1 MSRINEAVMD
11 TLEKILEQIKKY
23 NRIIIHRHQ
32 RPDPDAI
39 GSQVGL
45 AKILQASFPHKQI
58 KVVGKQIDGLSWLGN
73 MDEIEGDF
81 FDDALVIVIDTANSP
96 RIDDRR
102 FENGAFLIKIDHHPN
117 DDPFGDLM
125 WVKEEA
131 SSSSELVFDLY
142 NRFKDQLTLTADAAR
157 DLYAGIVGDTG
168 RFMYAATSAH
178 THSVV
183 AGLMET
189 GFDMVAVNQTLDEIP
204 ESVAH
209 LSSYVYDNLQIKA
222 NGAAH
227 IVLSKEALD
236 KFDLKDAGTA
246 GIVSL
251 PGHITTV
258 KCWAIFVEQD
268 DHSYRVRLRSKGPVI
283 NELAKKHD
291 GGGHPLASGAKAA
304 NIEEVNQIVSELD
317 QLV

>member
-1 MSRINEAVMD
+1 MD
-11 TLEKILEQIKKY
+11 ILEEILEQIKKY

-73 MDEIEGDF
+73 MDDVEGEF

-117 DDPFGDLM
+117 DDQFGDLM

-131 SSSSELVFDLY
+131 SSSSELVFDFFV
-142 NRFKDQLTLTADAAR
+142 RFKDQLTLTKEAAR

-168 RFMYAATSAH
+168 RFMYPSTSAH
-178 THSVV
+178 THNVV

-189 GFDMVAVNQTLDEIP
+189 GFDMVEVNQTLDGIP

-209 LSSYVYDNLQIKA
+209 LSAYVYDNLKINS
-222 NGAAH
+222 NGAAY
-227 IVLSKEALD
+227 IVLSKEVLE
-236 KFDLKDAGTA
+236 KFNLKDAGTA
-246 GIVSL
+246 GIVSI
-251 PGHITTV
+251 PGRILTV
-258 KCWAIFVEQD
+258 KWWAIFVEQD

-291 GGGHPLASGAKAA
+291 GGGHPLASGAKAK
-304 NIEEVNQIVSELD
+304 NLEEVNQIISELD
-317 QLV
+317 QLA